1 VKALR
6 TADPLAVIAA
16 HRRLLYWG
24 LLFSLGLH
32 LIVVAW
38 YFRPIEQAAEEV
50 VIHLE
55 WQDLDTPLLIPPPQ
69 LRREFAFQKQVIPEG
84 TPIISVQRDQM
95 ATVVGGFSSGLG
107 TQLDQAAAGRRWSRT
122 GSGRDLVAD
131 MDAQG
136 LGLGV
141 VGVPHFEAV
150 AMTSLKEPERRI
162 DMQAEFLDLDAIDTG
177 KYRGMV
183 IQDPADK
190 RNIQGFVYLGLAWGS
205 ILKPSR
211 QRSIAQLVR
220 AINQYTRIEAQVID
234 QMFIDSQDLF
244 KAPFVYIT
252 TRSAFELTEHEIDNL
267 GQYLRNGGFLVAD
280 NDRPELE
287 YGPAEASLRD
297 MFKQALG
304 RDARFVPIPN
314 EHPLYHVFFDFD
326 DGPPPGGEELAGGH
340 FRSSVY
346 YLEGIFLGDRLVA
359 VYSDQG
365 YGAFWERESEN
376 EPHLKLGVNMVV
388 FALTQKGSIAQQQ
401 IDFYNEVR

>member
-1 VKALR
+1 MN
-6 TADPLAVIAA
+6 TARLPDPLAIITAS
-16 HRRLLYWG
+16 RRPLYWG
-24 LLFSLGLH
+24 LLISVVFH
-32 LIVVAW
+32 LILILS
-38 YFRPIEQAAEEV
+38 YFGPVKKSEEEV
-50 VIHLE
+50 AVRVE
-55 WQDLDTPLLIPPPQ
+55 WEELDTPLLIPPPQ
-69 LRREFAFQKQVIPEG
+69 LTREFAFKKQVVAEG
-84 TPIISVQRDQM
+84 TPIIHVQQDQT
-95 ATVVGGFSSGLG
+95 ATVVGGLASGLSTG
-107 TQLDQAAAGRRWSRT
+107 GQASSNRRWSRT
-122 GSGRDLVAD
+122 GGSQDFVVAV
-131 MDAQG
+131 G
-136 LGLGV
+136 EGIGIGV
-141 VGVPHFEAV
+141 VGMPHFDAIE
-150 AMTSLKEPERRI
+150 MTSLKEPEQRI
-162 DMQAEFLDLDAIDTG
+162 DMQAEFLDLSAIDTG

-205 ILKPSR
+205 ILQPSR
-211 QRSIAQLVR
+211 QRSISQLVR
-220 AINQYTRIEAQVID
+220 AINQYTRIEARVID

-252 TRSAFELTEHEIDNL
+252 TRSAFELTEHEIENL
-267 GQYLRNGGFLVAD
+267 GEYLRNGGFVVAD

-314 EHPLYHVFFDFD
+314 DHPFYHVFFDFE
-326 DGPPPGGEELAGGH
+326 DGPPPGGEELSGGN

-359 VYSDQG
+359 VYSDKG

-401 IDFYNEVR
+401 IDFYNQGR

>member
-1 VKALR
+1 MKAVR
-6 TADPLAVIAA
+6 PSDPLAVLAA
-16 HRRLLYWG
+16 NRRLLYWG
-24 LLFSLGLH
+24 LLVSLLLH
-32 LIVVAW
+32 LVFVAL
-38 YFRPIEQAAEEV
+38 YFRPVEQAEEEV

-55 WQDLDTPLLIPPPQ
+55 WQELDTPLLIPPPQ
-69 LRREFAFQKQVIPEG
+69 LSREFAFKKQVIPKG
-84 TPIISVQRDQM
+84 TPIISVQRDQT

-107 TQLDQAAAGRRWSRT
+107 AQLDRAAGRRWSRT
-122 GSGRDLVAD
+122 RGSRDFIAA
-131 MDAQG
+131 MGAQG
-136 LGLGV
+136 MGLGV
-141 VGVPHFEAV
+141 VGVPQFEAV
-150 AMTSLKEPERRI
+150 EMTSLKEPERRI
-162 DMQAEFLDLDAIDTG
+162 DMQAEFLDLAAIDTG

-190 RNIQGFVYLGLAWGS
+190 RNIEGFVYLGLAWGS
-205 ILKPSR
+205 ILQPSR
-211 QRSIAQLVR
+211 QRSISQLVR
-220 AINQYTRIEAQVID
+220 AINQYTRIEARVID

-252 TRSAFELTEHEIDNL
+252 TRSAFELTEREMDNL
-267 GQYLRNGGFLVAD
+267 GKYLRNGGFLVAD

-297 MFKQALG
+297 MFRQALG

-326 DGPPPGGEELAGGH
+326 DGPPPGGEELSGGN

-359 VYSDQG
+359 VYSDKG

-401 IDFYNEVR
+401 IDFYNEAR